1 MDPLLLSFGYTSDF
15 PIVKQLCRCSELI
28 RQACDTIQSLADS
41 AQLQL
46 HYTLTDCTFWAD
58 PDLIVQVLTNL
69 LSNSIKFFPPYSSIH
84 LSTQVNET
92 ELLIAIQD
100 HGTGIP
106 ADKLELI
113 FGRFQQVDASDSR
126 KKGGTG
132 LGLAICRQIIQQHQG
147 RIWAES
153 RLGEGST
160 FYVALP
166 LRESR

>member
-1 MDPLLLSFGYTSDF
+1 MMQPLAEKAQVQIQQD
-15 PIVKQLCRCSELI
+15 LI
-28 RQACDTIQSLADS
+28 
-41 AQLQL
+41 
-46 HYTLTDCTFWAD
+46 DCTFWAD
-58 PDLIVQVLTNL
+58 PDLILQVLTNL
-69 LSNSIKFFPPYSSIH
+69 LSNGIKFSPPHSSIH
-84 LSTQVNET
+84 LSTQISGT
-92 ELLIAIQD
+92 EVLITVQD

-132 LGLAICRQIIQQHQG
+132 LGLAICRQILQQHHG

-153 RLGEGST
+153 RLGEGSI

-166 LRESR
+166 LRDLKG